1 MGNKIRYYLILSIL
15 LFILSCLIILDQNNI
30 ALIISSLLA
39 IFSLTL
45 WAKNSSLLFKIFILF
60 ILCLVVF
67 PDEFT
72 KGVGFNFVYN
82 RESIFFKNLIYK
94 FRTIDIIMF
103 TGFILFLIIKTPRKL
118 FPIWTPINTPI
129 LLFFIWLPVPV
140 LKGILHGGTTNL
152 FAGWKN
158 FFLGILFFIIFLEV
172 MDSKRKIEYILWMFF
187 IIVLLNDIYALVK
200 LALGKGISTKLGH
213 EVPFFY
219 NSADIFVSI
228 SCFLFGI
235 GLLLNRKM
243 SIDKTIFL
251 ISGCII
257 FFLTIAISFRRSLW
271 LQLVIG
277 ICLLV
282 YYSRARVKM
291 KAMIYFLLIMGIFPF
306 FLDTKIIPI
315 SINNLT
321 ESAKSLNILNK
332 GIGVHYISNQRHLE
346 NIYIAL
352 QVLIK
357 EGLFLGYGIG
367 RDWSWSTVYN
377 FASIHNGIIKT
388 WFWFGIVGLM
398 SYLLLFLSF
407 FINYQKNLK
416 YFSNETKA
424 LTIGYFGFIVSWFI
438 ISSAFTPPFYTSFST
453 SIIMFFHLSVILSMI
468 KYNNE
473 EAYKYDANPNVAGN
487 GGQGC
492 NQVGENSA
500 MIIH

>member
-1 MGNKIRYYLILSIL
+1 MGNKIRYYFILSIL
-15 LFILSCLIILDQNNI
+15 LLILSCLIALDQNKI

-39 IFSLTL
+39 ILSLTL
-45 WAKNSSLLFKIFILF
+45 WSKNSSLIFRVF
-60 ILCLVVF
+60 IFFVLCLVVF

-72 KGVGFNFVYN
+72 KGDGFNFVYN
-82 RESIFFKNLIYK
+82 RENIFFKNLIYK
-94 FRTIDIIMF
+94 FRTVDIIMV
-103 TGFILFLIIKTPRKL
+103 TGFIFFLIIKTPRKL

-129 LLFFIWLPVPV
+129 LLFFIWLPAPV

-158 FFLGILFFIIFLEV
+158 FFLGILFFLIFLEV
-172 MDSKRKIEYILWMFF
+172 MDSKSKIEYILWLFF
-187 IIVLLNDIYALVK
+187 VIVLLNDLYALVK

-243 SIDKTIFL
+243 NIDKTIFL

-271 LQLVIG
+271 LQLSIG
-277 ICLLV
+277 ICLLI
-282 YYSRARVKM
+282 YYSRVGIKM
-291 KAMIYFLLIMGIFPF
+291 KAMIYILLILGIFPF

-315 SINNLT
+315 SINNLV
-321 ESAKSLNILNK
+321 ESAKSLNISNK

-346 NIYIAL
+346 NIYVAL

-398 SYLLLFLSF
+398 SYLLLFLRF
-407 FINYQKNLK
+407 FSNYKKKLK
-416 YFSNETKA
+416 YLSNETKA
-424 LTIGYFGFIVSWFI
+424 LTIGHFGFIVSWFI

-468 KYNNE
+468 QYANE
-473 EAYKYDANPNVAGN
+473 EVYRYDPNPNIAGKV
-487 GGQGC
+487 GQRC
-492 NQVGENSA
+492 NQAGENPA
-500 MIIH
+500 LIID